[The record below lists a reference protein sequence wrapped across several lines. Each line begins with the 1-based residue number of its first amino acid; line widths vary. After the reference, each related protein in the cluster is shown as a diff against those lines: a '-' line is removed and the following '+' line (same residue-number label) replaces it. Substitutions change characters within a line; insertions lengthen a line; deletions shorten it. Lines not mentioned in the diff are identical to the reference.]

1 MGVRRTLNL
10 APVLQVGARSRE
22 EARGGRYR
30 PQPVADPHPG
40 TRCGGHPLLEALPP
54 PPCGNQPVPAVATL
68 RWRPFF
74 VYSPTFYGGHPGL
87 GGKSCCRHND
97 NSMLT
102 GAEIKRIQLL
112 ALRPPCLR
120 RWRQPI

>member
-54 PPCGNQPVPAVATL
+54 PPPVATNPFL
-68 RWRPFF
+68 RWRL
-74 VYSPTFYGGHPGL
+74 SAGGLSLSTAPP
-87 GGKSCCRHND
+87 STAATPVSAANPVAVT
-97 NSMLT
+97 MT
-102 GAEIKRIQLL
+102 IQCSR
-112 ALRPPCLR
+112 A
-120 RWRQPI
+120 QK

>member
-54 PPCGNQPVPAVATL
+54 PPLWQPTRSCGGDSPLAAFLCLQPHLL
-68 RWRPFF
+68 R
-74 VYSPTFYGGHPGL
+74 
-87 GGKSCCRHND
+87 
-97 NSMLT
+97 
-102 GAEIKRIQLL
+102 
-112 ALRPPCLR
+112 RPPRSR
-120 RWRQPI
+120 RQILLPSQ